1 MSLPYTSADF
11 TTPRAGGGS
20 FIEYPFIEAG
30 DNATKVYHLKCSV
43 NKDDYAAIALDVTM
57 ASAANAG
64 VLSLPFTADAAAY
77 CVGDYNH
84 RVTDGV
90 LMTFDRQ
97 FATIP
102 VTRTEYEGSL
112 IYNYP
117 KITYSRAEVNL
128 ISKTKTIYTY
138 YLGQSN
144 VVLDT
149 IFQITI
155 NGNIVNFVQDA
166 GVLQTATVPSA
177 YQYSLL
183 SELVQNSS
191 MIKYKGNIYAKKTV
205 YIDRK

>member
-1 MSLPYTSADF
+1 
-11 TTPRAGGGS
+11 
-20 FIEYPFIEAG
+20 
-30 DNATKVYHLKCSV
+30 
-43 NKDDYAAIALDVTM
+43 
-57 ASAANAG
+57 
-64 VLSLPFTADAAAY
+64 
-77 CVGDYNH
+77 
-84 RVTDGV
+84 
-90 LMTFDRQ
+90 MTFDRQ